1 MTKTGTTTTRHA
13 LLALVVAFSCALM
26 AMALSAMVYGK
37 LGSGMPQ
44 LSLASPARLWAWMV
58 GDDLEANIF
67 WRLRMPRILG
77 AALVGAGLA
86 GAGCA
91 FQATLRNPLAEPY
104 TLGVSSG
111 AALFAVLAIRMGLDT
126 SIAGASGVGVA
137 ALVGALLTV
146 YLVWRIASMGDHL
159 PPATLLLAG
168 ITVAMFCGAMTMVVQ
183 YTAEVGE
190 VYRMVRWMMGGLDG
204 VLWRPLQFAG
214 PSVLLG
220 LAMLLYLAR
229 DFNALAAGSD
239 AATSLGT
246 NARRTVTLAFAAS
259 ALLVGA
265 GIAVAGPIGFI
276 GLIVPHIMRALVGAD
291 HRVLIPVSALAGA
304 ASLVLCD
311 LLARALL
318 YPAELPVGVLTALL
332 GGPFFLALL
341 LREKRRGGL
350 WGG

>member
-1 MTKTGTTTTRHA
+1 MQPRHPSFA
-13 LLALVVAFSCALM
+13 LLLALACTLA

-37 LGSGMPQ
+37 LDVGNPE
-44 LSLASPARLWAWMV
+44 LSIASPARLWSWLE
-58 GDDLEANIF
+58 GDDFEAKIF
-67 WRLRMPRILG
+67 WRLRLPRILG

-111 AALFAVLAIRMGLDT
+111 AALFAVLAIRLGLDQ
-126 SIAGASGVGVA
+126 SLLGASGVGLA
-137 ALVGALLTV
+137 ALLGALITV
-146 YLVWRIASMGDHL
+146 YLVWRIAAMGDHL

-204 VLWRPLQFAG
+204 VLWRPLHFAAPG
-214 PSVLLG
+214 VIVGLL
-220 LAMLLYLAR
+220 LLLYLAR
-229 DFNALAAGSD
+229 DFNALAAGAD
-239 AATSLGT
+239 AAASLGT
-246 NARRTVTLAFAAS
+246 NAKRTVTLAFAAS

-265 GIAVAGPIGFI
+265 GIAVAGPIGFV

-291 HRVLIPVSALAGA
+291 HRILIPVSAIAGA
-304 ASLVLCD
+304 GSLVLCD
-311 LLARALL
+311 LLARSLL
-318 YPAELPVGVLTALL
+318 YPAELPVGVLTALF

-341 LREKRRGGL
+341 LREKSRGGL